1 MVNEKASKTEESH
14 SQEELA
20 DDELEKVAGG
30 TGVGIQ
36 GATPPPLVGIDG
48 ATPPPIMSDVISPR
62 DPASGLPTGKRMH
75 KPIG

>member
-1 MVNEKASKTEESH
+1 MVNEKASKAEESH

-30 TGVGIQ
+30 
-36 GATPPPLVGIDG
+36 IDG
-48 ATPPPIMSDVISPR
+48 ATPPPIMSEVVSPR

-75 KPIG
+75 KPITLG